1 MRFVDIYTDGGASS
15 AAAYM
20 TLIAADCKQ
29 VGIPVMKR
37 TPNAKR
43 YTMASGAP
51 LAYPSELDAATCTI
65 ELECNYKQ
73 AVAIAYAVRKTRLC
87 IAGAHFGAD
96 TRQQLPIIAG
106 TPVLLTSGADI
117 CEKFSGTGIYSVKLP
132 VQIELDAETGAPA
145 SHTVPA
151 VGLSM
156 TDNEPMI
163 TIDGTAEQL
172 RKTFSYHRDGY
183 WIRKQPIIAASSF
196 TVSLAPTYHAGADAP
211 YFWVLQGYDSIH
223 QAPVKPDATWIFDH
237 NVVVSGTSGQ
247 SISLTVSLS
256 GQTAPLDVYVI
267 RETVAEREIKIVI
280 PAYKGV

>member
-29 VGIPVMKR
+29 VGTPTMKR

-43 YTMASGAP
+43 YTMASGDP

-87 IAGAHFGAD
+87 VAGAHFGAD

-132 VQIELDAETGAPA
+132 VQIELDAETGGPA

-156 TDNEPMI
+156 VDNEPMI

-172 RKTFSYHRDGY
+172 RKTFRYHRDGY
-183 WIRKQPIIAASSF
+183 WIRKQPVIAASSF
-196 TVSLAPTYHAGADAP
+196 TLGFVPTYYGGAP
-211 YFWVLQGYDSIH
+211 YFWVLRGAASIM
-223 QAPVKPDATWIFDH
+223 QEPVRQNDTWIFDQ
-237 NVVVSGTSGQ
+237 NVVVQGTHDT

-267 RETVAEREIKIVI
+267 RETIAEREIKIVI

>member
-1 MRFVDIYTDGGASS
+1 VDIYTDGGASS

-20 TLIAADCKQ
+20 TLIAADCRQ
-29 VGIPVMKR
+29 VGTPVMKR

-43 YTMASGAP
+43 YTMASGDP
-51 LAYPSELDAATCTI
+51 LAYPSELDAATCTV
-65 ELECNYKQ
+65 ELECSYAQ
-73 AVAIAYAVRKTRLC
+73 ADAISRAVRNTRLC
-87 IAGAHFGAD
+87 IAGAHFGVD
-96 TRQQLPIIAG
+96 TKQALPLLHG
-106 TPVLLTSGADI
+106 TPVLVTSGVDI

-163 TIDGTAEQL
+163 TINGTDEQL
-172 RKTFSYHRDGY
+172 RKTFRYHRNGY
-183 WIRKQPIIAASSF
+183 WLRKQPIIAASSF
-196 TVSLAPTYHAGADAP
+196 TVSLSPTYYAVADVP

-223 QAPVKPDATWIFDH
+223 QAPVKPDATWIFDQ

-256 GQTAPLDVYVI
+256 GQTKPLEVYVI
-267 RETVAEREIKIVI
+267 RQTDAKREIRIVI
-280 PAYKGV
+280 PVYKGV